1 MAEVTVSKN
10 EADSRFEAF
19 GGGQLLGYID
29 YGIKDGVMDLPHTK
43 VFPEF
48 EAQGIGS
55 KLVQQSL
62 DMIREEGGIKVKPTC
77 PFIDIWIRRHKDY
90 QDLVAS

>member
-1 MAEVTVSKN
+1 MAEVTVSRN
-10 EADSRFEAF
+10 DNDSRFEAH

-29 YGIKDGVMDLPHTK
+29 YEIKGDVMDLPHTK

-55 KLVQQSL
+55 KLVEQSL
-62 DMIREEGGIKVKPTC
+62 DMIREQGEYKVTPTC

-90 QDLVAS
+90 QDLLAE